1 MTIQEIIEL
10 PLRIFK
16 NKYVLRS
23 VIFSTFLLAFSLI
36 SMNVVFDLFKDFY
49 IENKWY
55 FEVVKNTVYSYL
67 QIAAL
72 GYLISKYKFCYWSV
86 LSFYVIV
93 YLKLIWIIDQY
104 IYNLPSVFTRIETT
118 LLILSLFIILYL
130 LLKQKKI
137 WDGNK

>member
-1 MTIQEIIEL
+1 MNIKEIIEL
-10 PLRIFK
+10 PLVVFK
-16 NKYVLRS
+16 NKWVLKS

-36 SMNVVFDLFKDFY
+36 SMNVFYDLFNAFY
-49 IENKWY
+49 IENKIF
-55 FEVVKNTVYSYL
+55 FEVAKNTIYSYL

-104 IYNLPSVFTRIETT
+104 IYTLPSVFTRIETT

-130 LLKQKKI
+130 LLKQKKL